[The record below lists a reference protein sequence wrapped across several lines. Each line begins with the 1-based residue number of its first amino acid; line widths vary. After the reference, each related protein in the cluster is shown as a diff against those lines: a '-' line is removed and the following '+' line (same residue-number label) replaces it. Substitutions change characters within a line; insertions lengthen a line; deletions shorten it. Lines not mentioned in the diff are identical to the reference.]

1 MRITPLEV
9 HNHQFGT
16 SMRGFDRDEVRAF
29 LALVSEELEQAVSE
43 STRFKDQIAELREH
57 LNEAKGREQGLQKAI
72 ATADRISEEMKDT
85 ARRESEV
92 LIKEARL
99 KANKLLEQAQ
109 SRALGLEDRVSEL
122 KVARTR
128 LEHRLRAVLEEHL
141 QLVDHIRDDEEP
153 EKIFVLQRPTSA

>member
-1 MRITPLEV
+1 LKITPLEV

-16 SMRGFDRDEVRAF
+16 SLRGFDRDEVRAF
-29 LALVSEELEQAVSE
+29 LAVVSEELEQAISE
-43 STRFKDQIAELREH
+43 STRSKDMIAEIREQ
-57 LNEAKGREQGLQKAI
+57 LIDARGREQGLQKAI
-72 ATADRISEEMKDT
+72 STADRISDEIKET
-85 ARRESEV
+85 AQRESDL

-109 SRALGLEDRVSEL
+109 SRALSLEDRVSEL

-141 QLVDHIRDDEEP
+141 QLVDHIRDGEDP
-153 EKIFVLQRPTSA
+153 EKIFMLQRPTSA